1 MKYYTFG
8 NNFPNGGGGGDRWS
22 GVRFWLTTM
31 LVFWAFSAIGLGWL
45 VNSFFILIGFITV
58 VPVVAFLGLQCPNC
72 GEPLQEQKNKFVRLT
87 PPGTIDVDVQV
98 VE

>member
-8 NNFPNGGGGGDRWS
+8 NNFPNGGGGDDRWS

-45 VNSFFILIGFITV
+45 VNSFFILIGFVTV
-58 VPVVAFLGLQCPNC
+58 VPVVAFFGLQFAQYDFS
-72 GEPLQEQKNKFVRLT
+72 LRLVK
-87 PPGTIDVDVQV
+87 IDDVYLCNA
-98 VE
+98 